1 MTSLTNELLKVCSV
15 NPVTGYNRDG
25 YCRNLPDD
33 SGIIPS
39 SGRDTSADASIS
51 DTHVVCAKMT
61 DEFLKFTKTRGNDL
75 MTAQP
80 GFPGLKSG
88 QKWCVCAN
96 RWNEAANANKA
107 PLVDLQA
114 SNKSALKFNTLK
126 TYRKYSLRSGGKRR
140 TPKRL
145 RNKTMKNMRK
155 Y

>member
-1 MTSLTNELLKVCSV
+1 MTSLTNGPLKVCSM
-15 NPVTGYNRDG
+15 NPITGYNRDG

-33 SGIIPS
+33 RG
-39 SGRDTSADASIS
+39 
-51 DTHVVCAKMT
+51 THVVCAKMT
-61 DEFLKFTKTRGNDL
+61 DEFLKFTKSQGNDL
-75 MTAQP
+75 MTVQP

-114 SNKSALKFNTLK
+114 SDKSALKFNTVK
-126 TYRKYSLRSGGKRR
+126 TYKKYALHSGGKKYKR
-140 TPKRL
+140 KRL
-145 RNKTMKNMRK
+145 RNKTIKLRQK